1 MFQFDSVHASIYYIC
16 IRTRTV
22 KILQAM
28 SLLLHSGSLSLSLS
42 LGIPHNSKSLTVCYQ
57 HVVSHSKFT
66 APYMVYLTVYLCR
79 GISFWVYT
87 SSDSSL
93 DLSPLI
99 ILRENLYQ
107 TWREREKCSFVWGI
121 DGLSVFYIWVQN
133 KWDFTMRVDCESL
146 PWELTLWEFNMR
158 VDSVRLYHLGWL

>member
-1 MFQFDSVHASIYYIC
+1 MHQYIIYALEHERSRYYRQCLFCYI
-16 IRTRTV
+16 V
-22 KILQAM
+22 V
-28 SLLLHSGSLSLSLS
+28 LSLSLS

-99 ILRENLYQ
+99 ILRENLYI
-107 TWREREKCSFVWGI
+107 RHEEKEKNV
-121 DGLSVFYIWVQN
+121 
-133 KWDFTMRVDCESL
+133 
-146 PWELTLWEFNMR
+146 
-158 VDSVRLYHLGWL
+158 HLFGAVMD

>member
-1 MFQFDSVHASIYYIC
+1 MHQYIIYALEHERSRYYRQCLFCYI
-16 IRTRTV
+16 V
-22 KILQAM
+22 VL
-28 SLLLHSGSLSLSLS
+28 SLSLSLS

-57 HVVSHSKFT
+57 HVVSHSKCT
-66 APYMVYLTVYLCR
+66 APYMVYLTVYLCW

-87 SSDSSL
+87 SSDSFF

-107 TWREREKCSFVWGI
+107 TWRERETCSFAWGI

-133 KWDFTMRVDCESL
+133 IWEFTMRVDCESL
-146 PWELTLWEFNMR
+146 PWELTLWEFTMG